1 MRQLKCLIV
10 DDERLARLSLRTLLQ
25 AHPKINIIAEAASVS
40 EALAAVQSYHPDLI
54 FLDIQ
59 MPGGTGFDLLK
70 KLDNPPTIIFVT
82 AYDKYAVRAFEVN
95 ALDYLLKPV
104 EPERLR
110 SCLEK
115 LLSAPQLRCCH
126 SATADSPLR
135 FDDEVLLDSGTRCI
149 LVAVADMLA
158 VRADGNYTRIIMCD
172 GEEIFVRVSL
182 TRWIKRL
189 PSVNFKQLTRSL
201 LLNFDTVCEWR
212 SKGRELQLQF
222 RNSSYVLQLSRVAAE
237 RFKKI
242 VNT

>member
-1 MRQLKCLIV
+1 MRQLKCIIV
-10 DDERLARLSLRTLLQ
+10 DDERLARASLRALLE
-25 AHPKINIIAEAASVS
+25 AHPELEIVAEASSVN
-40 EALAAVQSYHPDLI
+40 EALEAISKYQPELV

-104 EPERLR
+104 EQERLR
-110 SCLEK
+110 GCLEK

-126 SATADSPLR
+126 SAAADSPLR

-149 LVAVADMLA
+149 LVAVADILA
-158 VRADGNYTRIIMCD
+158 VRADGNYTRVIMND

-189 PSVNFKQLTRSL
+189 PTVNFKQLTRSL
-201 LLNFDTVCEWR
+201 LLNFDAVHEWCPE
-212 SKGRELQLQF
+212 GRELQLRF
-222 RNSSYVLQLSRVAAE
+222 RDSSYVLQLSRVAAE

-242 VNT
+242 VNS